1 MIAAGVGRFVLPEFT
16 ACGKTLISTS
26 ICAIS
31 FGYATKTVQFLEVFV
46 AAPDNFLFFPCF
58 PTNISDI
65 SE

>member
-1 MIAAGVGRFVLPEFT
+1 MIAGGVGRFVLREFT
-16 ACGKTLISTS
+16 TCGKTLESTS

-58 PTNISDI
+58 PANISDI